1 MFSPV
6 FKNFRKQLVVG
17 SISIVFSWDDASKK
31 LLPSYINGIVCVI
44 RTNIGQ
50 SYTLLVNGYDVSVI
64 GKGDLHDPLYD
75 YMIYTVDGSVEVT
88 EDGKLGVVD
97 NLIT

>member
-1 MFSPV
+1 M
-6 FKNFRKQLVVG
+6 
-17 SISIVFSWDDASKK
+17 KK

-44 RTNIGQ
+44 GTNIGQ
-50 SYTLLVNGYDVSVI
+50 SYTFLVNGDDVRVI

-75 YMIYTVDGSVEVT
+75 SMIYTVDRSVEVT

-97 NLIT
+97 NFTN